1 MQKKYN
7 ILPCIMEG
15 KTYNLPLFKSR
26 SFINAN
32 SSLYQIS
39 FFQQNPL
46 RESYQRRLLILISE
60 QNLSPSRSSQEYYHK
75 LISLSE
81 LLSGEKTRVADS
93 NERNLSLL
101 HKLHFKRHLFP
112 LDVYLRSHV
121 IIKTKAELCYFHL
134 TQTRK
139 MSWSLGKIAV
149 LLILFSFTFFPGSE
163 IVDGT

>member
-7 ILPCIMEG
+7 ILPCIMGG
-15 KTYNLPLFKSR
+15 KTCNLTHQCKFFTLLDIF
-26 SFINAN
+26 
-32 SSLYQIS
+32 
-39 FFQQNPL
+39 FFQQKSS

-81 LLSGEKTRVADS
+81 LLSRFADS

-121 IIKTKAELCYFHL
+121 IIKTKSR
-134 TQTRK
+134 T
-139 MSWSLGKIAV
+139 
-149 LLILFSFTFFPGSE
+149 LLFPSHIDEKNVMEFG
-163 IVDGT
+163 

>member
-1 MQKKYN
+1 MQ
-7 ILPCIMEG
+7 ILH
-15 KTYNLPLFKSR
+15 
-26 SFINAN
+26 FI
-32 SSLYQIS
+32 IF

-121 IIKTKAELCYFHL
+121 IIKTKSRTLLFPSHIDEKNVMEFGKNSCSFNIIWFYVFSGFRNCRWNITLMLEL
-134 TQTRK
+134 
-139 MSWSLGKIAV
+139 
-149 LLILFSFTFFPGSE
+149 
-163 IVDGT
+163 